1 MRKHSTIL
9 SVCLAIIIVISAG
22 GSSAAMLDKI
32 RFPYSPIAWNSL
44 LWFIAKDV
52 KLFEKHGLDVDIFF
66 EGASPLIVQA
76 MLAGEVQFGGV
87 GGPTV
92 VTNVLQGGDVIQV
105 AAIFKPFAG
114 HGYVISRA
122 LSFRLDQHPET
133 FQIRPFP
140 WLERI
145 QKLKPV

>member
-1 MRKHSTIL
+1 MTLMNGGIAMRKYRAIVSA
-9 SVCLAIIIVISAG
+9 CLATVIFISVG
-22 GSSAAMLDKI
+22 TSFAATLDKI

-44 LWFIAKDV
+44 LWFVAKDA

-92 VTNVLQGGDVIQV
+92 ITNVLKGRCHPGGGGNPDLHHPALR
-105 AAIFKPFAG
+105 AAVD
-114 HGYVISRA
+114 HGNRA
-122 LSFRLDQHPET
+122 T
-133 FQIRPFP
+133 
-140 WLERI
+140 
-145 QKLKPV
+145 